1 MVIKDYGW
9 IGLDWED
16 ILIHTP
22 SIYDF
27 ISMTLTYV
35 GRNAFIP
42 LTLSC

>member
-9 IGLDWED
+9 IGLDRED

-22 SIYDF
+22 SIYGF
-27 ISMTLTYV
+27 ISMTLMYV
-35 GRNAFIP
+35 GRNTFIP